1 MKTIVAAL
9 DFSDVTPKV
18 LHMAKV
24 QAEAFGASLHLVH
37 SVDPGPSYE
46 IYGFSPTEM
55 PTNPW
60 LDKALET
67 AKARLENEVPSLG
80 LSEGMVTTHCISA
93 MPVDGIMRV
102 AAEVNA
108 DLIVVGSHGH
118 NILGSLLMGSCAQ
131 GIVRRA
137 EYPSLIVPTGK
148 KS

>member
-18 LHMAKV
+18 LLTAKA

-60 LDKALET
+60 LDKALDS
-67 AKARLENEVPSLG
+67 AKARLENEAESLG
-80 LSEGMVTTHCISA
+80 MPAGGVTAHCVAA
-93 MPVDGIMRV
+93 MPVDGIMRI

-118 NILGSLLMGSCAQ
+118 NFLGSLLMGSCAQ

-137 EYPSLIVPTGK
+137 EFPSLIVPTGK

>member
-18 LHMAKV
+18 LLMAKV

-60 LDKALET
+60 LDKALDS
-67 AKARLENEVPSLG
+67 AKARLEKEAESLDMPAG
-80 LSEGMVTTHCISA
+80 KVIAHCVAA
-93 MPVDGIMRV
+93 MPVDGIMRI

-118 NILGSLLMGSCAQ
+118 NFLGSLLMGSCAQ

>member
-9 DFSDVTPKV
+9 DFSDVTRKV
-18 LHMAKV
+18 LLMAQA

-60 LDKALET
+60 LDKALDS
-67 AKARLENEVPSLG
+67 AKARLENEAESLG
-80 LSEGMVTTHCISA
+80 MPAGSVTAHCVAA
-93 MPVDGIMRV
+93 MPVDGIMRI

-118 NILGSLLMGSCAQ
+118 NFLGSLLMGSCAQ

>member
-18 LHMAKV
+18 LLTAKA

-60 LDKALET
+60 LDKALDS
-67 AKARLENEVPSLG
+67 AKARLENEAESLG
-80 LSEGMVTTHCISA
+80 MPGGGVTAHCVAA
-93 MPVDGIMRV
+93 MPVDGIMRI

-118 NILGSLLMGSCAQ
+118 NFLGSLLMGSCAQ

-137 EYPSLIVPTGK
+137 EFPSLIVPTGK

>member
-9 DFSDVTPKV
+9 DFSDVSSKV
-18 LHMAKV
+18 LMMAKA

-60 LDKALET
+60 LDKALDSS
-67 AKARLENEVPSLG
+67 KARLQKEADSLG
-80 LSEGMVTTHCISA
+80 FPEGKVTVHCVAA
-93 MPVDGIMRV
+93 MPVDGILRV
-102 AAEVNA
+102 AAEVQA
-108 DLIVVGSHGH
+108 DLIVLGSHGH
-118 NILGSLLMGSCAQ
+118 NLIGSILMGSCAQ

-137 EYPSLIVPTGK
+137 EYPSLIVPTNV

>member
-18 LHMAKV
+18 LQMAKAH
-24 QAEAFGASLHLVH
+24 AEAFGASLHLVH

-46 IYGFSPTEM
+46 IYGFSPTDM

-60 LDKALET
+60 LDKALDS
-67 AKARLENEVPSLG
+67 AKVRLEKEAASVGMP
-80 LSEGMVTTHCISA
+80 EGSVAAHCVAA

-102 AAEVNA
+102 SAEVNA

-118 NILGSLLMGSCAQ
+118 NFLGSLLLGSCAQ
-131 GIVRRA
+131 GIIRRA
-137 EYPSLIVPTGK
+137 EYPSLVVPTGK